1 MLNFCN
7 LYSGS
12 SGNCSFIESENAK
25 ILIDCGN
32 SCKKITEG
40 LESINKDI
48 KDLDGILITHEH
60 LDHVKGLAI
69 ISKKYN
75 IPIYANERT
84 LNSINQDISLSPK
97 NIFKTNEQFEIKDLK
112 IYPFSIPHDAAD
124 PCGFSVSHDNKKL
137 TIATDIGHIEKSTID
152 NLVGSDFVLLESNY
166 EPEMLKCSK
175 YPYMLKRRILGPN
188 GHLSN
193 EDAGEVI
200 SILVKN
206 GIDNVMLGHL
216 SQQNN
221 FPELAY
227 KTVVESLISN
237 KIDTD
242 KVKLSVA
249 NRTAPDSILNISKME
264 A

>member
-1 MLNFCN
+1 M
-7 LYSGS
+7 
-12 SGNCSFIESENAK
+12 
-25 ILIDCGN
+25 
-32 SCKKITEG
+32 
-40 LESINKDI
+40 
-48 KDLDGILITHEH
+48 
-60 LDHVKGLAI
+60 
-69 ISKKYN
+69 
-75 IPIYANERT
+75 
-84 LNSINQDISLSPK
+84 
-97 NIFKTNEQFEIKDLK
+97 
-112 IYPFSIPHDAAD
+112 
-124 PCGFSVSHDNKKL
+124 
-137 TIATDIGHIEKSTID
+137 
-152 NLVGSDFVLLESNY
+152 VGSDFVLLESNY

-193 EDAGEVI
+193 EDAGEAI